1 MLVMLLSEG
10 GISVSIYGSATVN
23 DLERVE
29 RRLKLHDVRV
39 LMCVAEMGSMNKAAE
54 RLGTSQP
61 AVSRAIS
68 DLEHALGV
76 LLLDRSPAGVEPTE
90 YGRALI
96 RRGLAAFDELHQ
108 GIKDI
113 EFLADPAA
121 GMLRI
126 GCSESMADGLVPTVI
141 NELTRKYPRLSF
153 HVATGAGPPIFE
165 QLATR
170 NVELVISRM
179 TRGATDKYMVVE
191 KLFEDSYAVAA
202 GPRNPWRHRRKVE
215 LVELVNEPWALPPA
229 DSFGSTLITEAFR
242 AHGVEP
248 PRTVA
253 TAVSRTL
260 RNRLLATGRFLTMLP
275 GFSVMPD
282 QYPFL
287 KKLPVRLP
295 DTRAPVAVFTIKNR
309 ALSPLAQLF
318 LVTLRAAVAR
328 SIAKGR

>member
-1 MLVMLLSEG
+1 MHQSDFTFAAVMI
-10 GISVSIYGSATVN
+10 GI
-23 DLERVE
+23 
-29 RRLKLHDVRV
+29 
-39 LMCVAEMGSMNKAAE
+39 
-54 RLGTSQP
+54 Q
-61 AVSRAIS
+61 RAIS
-68 DLEHALGV
+68 LFT
-76 LLLDRSPAGVEPTE
+76 RSPSAAGPRRAFAGISLASSIIRFLVVTSSRARSSASANLPTIGAGVIS
-90 YGRALI
+90 G
-96 RRGLAAFDELHQ
+96 
-108 GIKDI
+108 
-113 EFLADPAA
+113 
-121 GMLRI
+121 
-126 GCSESMADGLVPTVI
+126 
-141 NELTRKYPRLSF
+141 LSF

-215 LVELVNEPWALPPA
+215 LAELVNEPWTLPPA

-318 LVTLRAAVAR
+318 LATLRAAVAR